1 MNQSNT
7 THILSLLLVLVL
19 SLAAVH
25 IILIPMESTSQFHK
39 ILQRNRYNDTI
50 NGNDSNISAIKPLN
64 RSDNITNQAPH
75 TNSQQQNFVRLNYN
89 YSTDNET
96 GKRAFFFSS
105 TFVLLFGAWKKS
117 HLWIDTPET
126 NPISKLCD
134 CKYCLFEFPE
144 VSDSKYSISVPRKRR
159 AHESNA
165 NHLEN
170 AVESAMER
178 TMHGDDYQRHYGIAP
193 TNESKTR
200 HSFNINNWHIRR
212 RKQFI
217 RYVCCSLCL
226 HTLNTFSKAPTLAQ
240 TATLITRAL
249 ICFN

>member
-1 MNQSNT
+1 MLYQRYFLRMNQSNT

-96 GKRAFFFSS
+96 GKLNAHFFSNIFFRS
-105 TFVLLFGAWKKS
+105 LVWCAKKVIMNC
-117 HLWIDTPET
+117 HTG
-126 NPISKLCD
+126 NK
-134 CKYCLFEFPE
+134 
-144 VSDSKYSISVPRKRR
+144 
-159 AHESNA
+159 SNQQI
-165 NHLEN
+165 
-170 AVESAMER
+170 M
-178 TMHGDDYQRHYGIAP
+178 
-193 TNESKTR
+193 
-200 HSFNINNWHIRR
+200 
-212 RKQFI
+212 
-217 RYVCCSLCL
+217 
-226 HTLNTFSKAPTLAQ
+226 
-240 TATLITRAL
+240 
-249 ICFN
+249 